1 MIKKYIEESLKYL
14 LRTRLFIHKY
24 VDEINVM
31 YDMTSEELKAR
42 NERRFLEIFR
52 KAYSK
57 SKYYRGLCLA
67 EGIKSIEEIRYL
79 KDIVKLPILT
89 KDILKAHGEEL
100 LTRPKW
106 GLIKSHTSGTTGTP
120 LTVFQDWASVWREQA
135 YFVCYRKRCGYNYGE
150 PMVSLRGNLG

>member
-52 KAYSK
+52 KAYCK
-57 SKYYRGLCLA
+57 CKYYRGLCLE
-67 EGIKSIEEIRYL
+67 EGIK
-79 KDIVKLPILT
+79 
-89 KDILKAHGEEL
+89 
-100 LTRPKW
+100 
-106 GLIKSHTSGTTGTP
+106 
-120 LTVFQDWASVWREQA
+120 
-135 YFVCYRKRCGYNYGE
+135 
-150 PMVSLRGNLG
+150 

>member
-89 KDILKAHGEEL
+89 KDILKVEQQEL
-100 LTRPKW
+100 RSLCFRI
-106 GLIKSHTSGTTGTP
+106 GH
-120 LTVFQDWASVWREQA
+120 
-135 YFVCYRKRCGYNYGE
+135 RCGENRLTLFVIGSGVDITMVNQWFLYVEIWGE
-150 PMVSLRGNLG
+150 VKYLLRYM